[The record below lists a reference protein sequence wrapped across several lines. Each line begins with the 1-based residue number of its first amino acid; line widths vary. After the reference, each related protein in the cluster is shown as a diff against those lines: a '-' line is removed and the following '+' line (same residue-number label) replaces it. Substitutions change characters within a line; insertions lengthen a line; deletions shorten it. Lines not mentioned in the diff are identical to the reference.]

1 MMLLFKLVAVLV
13 IILFAAFWFGMLV
26 KKGRKD

>member
-13 IILFAAFWFGMLV
+13 LILFAAFWFGMLF
-26 KKGRKD
+26 KKGRKR